1 MVSRTSPADPTYQ
14 NRPKKDIAMRL
25 FIFFVLLVLVLGFI
39 FYCFFHG
46 IPHTLHGKRAIN
58 TGSVV
63 TQYFRE
69 DKIGDYKDYSYS
81 LHWIGGIFS
90 SDGSVLIADYEQ
102 EAFEEQLKSIDRS
115 YRFLTE
121 QITDEKHCWILSPPP
136 VFRIGNWTFR
146 TLDESQAENRSCNYF
161 PKSIQMIAVNE
172 QSMRIAYLDFYDFD
186 LDYLAE
192 QGETDYMESFIKEN
206 FSVNFRKT
214 P

>member
-1 MVSRTSPADPTYQ
+1 MTERLPQSDPASHKTTRRRGIRILADSLLL
-14 NRPKKDIAMRL
+14 AL
-25 FIFFVLLVLVLGFI
+25 VLLAALYG
-39 FYCFFHG
+39 FFHDF
-46 IPHTLHGKRAIN
+46 PHTLRGKIAMAAN
-58 TGSVV
+58 SVV
-63 TQYFRE
+63 TTFFRQNT
-69 DKIGDYKDYSYS
+69 IGDYRDYSYS
-81 LHWIGGIFS
+81 LHRIDGIFS

-121 QITDEKHCWILSPPP
+121 QITDEKHCWILSPPS

-146 TLDESQAENRSCNYF
+146 TLDESQAENRSCNSF

-172 QSMRIAYLDFYDFD
+172 QSMRIAYLDFYDSD